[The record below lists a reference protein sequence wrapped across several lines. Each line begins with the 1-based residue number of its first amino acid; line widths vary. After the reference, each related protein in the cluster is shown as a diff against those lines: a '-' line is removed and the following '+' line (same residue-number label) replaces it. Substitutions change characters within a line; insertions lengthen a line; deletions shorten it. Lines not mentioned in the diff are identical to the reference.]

1 MGVKKAVNRALG
13 VAGVQLVRS
22 TTLADQERVRTE
34 LRSETKRL
42 GRELTMSG
50 RQTKAA
56 EKQTKAAEK
65 VAASQTTLA
74 EAAVAEQEKL
84 RRAARRRRAIPADFH
99 PDMREIWPA
108 VKPRTMVGLEKLNFF
123 CDAAR
128 YVSTVGLEGAIVEC
142 GVWRGGA
149 MLGCAMVLDSL
160 GDHSRDLYL
169 FDTYAGMSE
178 PTEKDVHLWH
188 GRTAEEFL
196 EAKANPG
203 APIWEVGQIE
213 DVRAAFDE
221 TTYPKD
227 RLHFIKGKVEDTIP
241 GEAPQQICI
250 LRLDTDWYESTKHE
264 LVHLYDR
271 LVPGG
276 VLIIDDYGSWAGS
289 KEATDEFFAELSAPP
304 MLTRVGRGRNAIK
317 PGTWIKS
324 SAPDADQ
331 AT

>member
-1 MGVKKAVNRALG
+1 MRVKKAINRVLG
-13 VAGVQLVRS
+13 RAGVRLVRVA
-22 TTLADQERVRTE
+22 TLTDQERARKDLQTE
-34 LRSETKRL
+34 RKRL
-42 GRELTMSG
+42 QRELTAVG
-50 RQTKAA
+50 NQ
-56 EKQTKAAEK
+56 
-65 VAASQTTLA
+65 A
-74 EAAVAEQEKL
+74 EAAQQEVLTQTALAQAAEAEQKKL
-84 RRAARRRRAIPADFH
+84 RSAARRRRAIPADFH
-99 PDMREIWPA
+99 PAMREIWPA
-108 VKPRTMVGLEKLNFF
+108 VKPRTMVGLDKLNFF

-128 YVSTVGLEGAIVEC
+128 YVSTIGLEGSIVEC

-188 GRTAEEFL
+188 GRTGEQFL
-196 EAKANPG
+196 ADRANPG
-203 APIWEVGQIE
+203 APIWEVGQIG
-213 DVRAAFDE
+213 DVRAAFD
-221 TTYPKD
+221 TTAYPKE

-241 GEAPQQICI
+241 DQAPQQISI

-289 KEATDEFFAELSAPP
+289 KDATDEFFAELDSPP

-317 PGTWIKS
+317 PGARVKKP
-324 SAPDADQ
+324 ADAAQ